1 MILVYFWCFIC
12 FQGLDTALHL
22 AVIGNFR
29 QICVTLLSNGA
40 NPNAVNRQG
49 CTPLFYVSSKRVLKV
64 LLRFGCD
71 PLLLNKHKKSA
82 FEVLNKQFGEDG
94 WEFGMKD
101 ILIHA
106 VDAMKLRRYKES
118 IGEFDDDDGLSSIN
132 SAAMRSVSSANS
144 STKLLKY
151 SKDTTKHSKDDF
163 LLKNKAENEERFSK
177 VLMKHSKGNIS
188 VTPIKK

>member
-1 MILVYFWCFIC
+1 M
-12 FQGLDTALHL
+12 HL

-40 NPNAVNRQG
+40 DPNAVNRQG

-71 PLLLNKHKKSA
+71 PLLLNKNKKSA
-82 FEVLNKQFGEDG
+82 FEVLNDKFEEDG

-101 ILIHA
+101 ILMHA
-106 VDAMKLRRYKES
+106 VDVMKKRQYMKS
-118 IGEFDDDDGLSSIN
+118 IGEYDDKDDGLSSVYSAAVRSTN
-132 SAAMRSVSSANS
+132 SASS

-151 SKDTTKHSKDDF
+151 SKDTSIHSRDDF
-163 LLKNKAENEERFSK
+163 LLKNKPKNEERTSK
-177 VLMKHSKGNIS
+177 ALVVKYSKGNIS